1 MNGILFMHPHSMKP
15 ETIDTILKLTGL
27 SSEILDRI
35 IARYLEPERHY
46 HGLEH
51 IQRMFTMAAAKN
63 VVPTRAQALA
73 ILYHDAVYIP
83 GSTHGQNEML
93 SALLLRQHG
102 NGGLVPA
109 HIIDEAVTIIHDT
122 INHTA
127 SIDSSR
133 LVLDLDLSGLGA
145 PWEQFHADS
154 EAVFREVQ
162 HLVRN
167 AQDYYER
174 RAAFFE
180 TLCKRTQIYLLPDF
194 SSLEP
199 IARQN
204 MQRTIDDVRG
214 ARDMANG

>member
-1 MNGILFMHPHSMKP
+1 MKT
-15 ETIDTILKLTGL
+15 ETINTIRELTGL
-27 SSEILDRI
+27 SSEMLDRV

-51 IQRMFTMAAAKN
+51 IRRMFRTAAARHLT
-63 VVPTRAQALA
+63 PSRAQALA
-73 ILYHDAVYIP
+73 ILYHDAVYVP
-83 GSTHGQNEML
+83 GSTDGQNEKL
-93 SALLLRQHG
+93 SALLLRQHVHG
-102 NGGLVPA
+102 SRVPVE
-109 HIIDEAVTIIHDT
+109 ITEEAVTIIHDT

-145 PWEQFHADS
+145 PWEQFQADS
-154 EAVFREVQ
+154 EAVFQEVQ
-162 HLVRN
+162 HLVRD

-180 TLCKRTQIYLLPDF
+180 ALCKRTQIYLLPGF
-194 SSLEP
+194 AALEQ

-204 MQRTIDDVRG
+204 MQRTIDNVRTG
-214 ARDMANG
+214 KPGL

>member
-1 MNGILFMHPHSMKP
+1 MYTHSMNP
-15 ETIDTILKLTGL
+15 ETFNTIRELTGL
-27 SSEILDRI
+27 SSEILDRV

-73 ILYHDAVYIP
+73 ILYHDAVDVP
-83 GSTHGQNEML
+83 GSTHGQNEKL
-93 SALLLRQHG
+93 SALLLRQHAH
-102 NGGLVPA
+102 GGLAPA
-109 HIIDEAVTIIHDT
+109 HIIDEAVALIHDT

-133 LVLDLDLSGLGA
+133 LVLDLDLSGLGCQ
-145 PWEQFHADS
+145 WEQFHADS

-162 HLVRN
+162 HLVRD

-194 SSLEP
+194 ASLEP
-199 IARQN
+199 IARLN
-204 MQRTIDDVRG
+204 MRRTIDDVRA
-214 ARDMANG
+214 ARDMATR